1 MKPEIIEYLNQ
12 ASLHKLKNIAKQME
26 IDKELR
32 NFDKLNKKQF
42 IKHIIHCFQ
51 KISQSDYKKICQIGN
66 KGKDGV
72 CYMIN
77 YNSRKRVMKQFK
89 KNKSSKNILLEYQL
103 QKKASKHGISPRVYH
118 IDIDN
123 KCIIMEKMDQNLF
136 EILRQNNGELS
147 ENLQNYIVYLINKL
161 DQIGIFHGDPNP
173 SNFMIKDKKLYII
186 DYGFGRNIDQKL
198 INKHNTKHINRKF
211 MILGLLLQLKQ
222 LFNQTNYHILKKH
235 ISNENIKKFQL

>member
-1 MKPEIIEYLNQ
+1 MKPEIIEYLNH

-26 IDKELR
+26 IDKELC

-51 KISQSDYKKICQIGN
+51 KIYQSEYKKVSQIGN
-66 KGKDGV
+66 KGKEGV
-72 CYMIN
+72 CYIVN
-77 YNSRKRVMKQFK
+77 YNGRKRVMKQFK

-103 QKKASKHGISPRVYH
+103 QKKASKYGISPRVYH
-118 IDIDN
+118 VDIDN
-123 KCIIMEKMDQNLF
+123 NCIIMEKMDQNLF

-222 LFNQTNYHILKKH
+222 LFNRTDYHILKKH
-235 ISNENIKKFQL
+235 ISNENIKKFKL